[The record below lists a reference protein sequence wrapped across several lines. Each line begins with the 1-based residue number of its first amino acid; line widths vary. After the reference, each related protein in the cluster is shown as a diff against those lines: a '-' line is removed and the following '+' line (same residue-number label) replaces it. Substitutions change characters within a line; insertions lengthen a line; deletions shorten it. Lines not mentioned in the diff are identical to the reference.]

1 MQSLYAKFANL
12 VESMSPK
19 QRDQFYQ
26 ASGRRSMTIETKVQI
41 AERVLSGK
49 KLNESQTEQ
58 IRENARIVRNNGSQ
72 VFTEADR
79 KVQAVE
85 EADTKLFKALG
96 IPVKDKLPKV
106 IQEAGPQ
113 VVADYE
119 FCRRLPMSEADA
131 VKCATENL
139 LRDSSRAVSRRREL
153 IKD

>member
-1 MQSLYAKFANL
+1 M
-12 VESMSPK
+12 M
-19 QRDQFYQ
+19 DMYQ
-26 ASGRRSMTIETKVQI
+26 K
-41 AERVLSGK
+41 LSK
-49 KLNESQTEQ
+49 TLDAMNESQAAKYWKARKQGSSAEVQLNLAETILGKQVAESR
-58 IRENARIVRNNGSQ
+58 REELRESFKGKRNNGPQ
-72 VFTEADR
+72 VLTEADK
-79 KVQAVE
+79 KVQAVQ